1 MSSTINGQQVMMR
14 AEERMDSGDGRPSRP
29 QAGFICFLG
38 DVEIESGGGEVS
50 LVVLGLCGDNFA
62 DAVISG
68 SISSTSYS
76 VRGFVSEIRLL

>member
-38 DVEIESGGGEVS
+38 DVETESG
-50 LVVLGLCGDNFA
+50 
-62 DAVISG
+62 
-68 SISSTSYS
+68 
-76 VRGFVSEIRLL
+76 